1 MEEVPKFAR
10 LEIATDDFIDEQ
22 EDKNK
27 RAKTDRDISL
37 LKNLSSQYVW
47 NKKHHTIES
56 AIFIY
61 ELGYIKNLL
70 LRRLHSFDGSD
81 SWVKIVRV

>member
-10 LEIATDDFIDEQ
+10 LDDDFIDEQ

-37 LKNLSSQYVW
+37 LKNLSSQYV
-47 NKKHHTIES
+47 
-56 AIFIY
+56 
-61 ELGYIKNLL
+61 
-70 LRRLHSFDGSD
+70 
-81 SWVKIVRV
+81 